1 MSAVKWSPN
10 TTRSQEAG
18 FTFVE
23 VLLTLLI
30 LAITTVPL
38 LRLYATAVEQAGVV
52 GEFRVALDLA
62 REEVEKVKNLALT
75 EDQIKAIG
83 NVVSPPIV
91 LNRTLWYT
99 VRVVDAEATPL
110 RLSVYVFR
118 DQLAGRPVVSLVT
131 VLSK

>member
-1 MSAVKWSPN
+1 MSAVKLSPN
-10 TTRSQEAG
+10 TRSQEAG

-30 LAITTVPL
+30 LAITAVPL
-38 LRLYATAVEQAGVV
+38 LRLYATAVEQTGVV
-52 GEFRVALDLA
+52 GELRMALDLA

-83 NVVSPPIV
+83 NVVSPPMV

-99 VRVVDAEATPL
+99 VRVVDTETKPL
-110 RLSVYVFR
+110 RVSVYVFR
-118 DQLAGRPVVSLVT
+118 DRLAGRPVVSLVT